1 MSMERAR
8 LEALSLEELRQ
19 EALRYQLPVTASS
32 DKNLLIEVIMSH
44 LEQNSPFEEMMPPAQ
59 RSRAPS
65 GARSGKGSG
74 QADLPGL
81 STMSPPAG
89 EAPGALEQIAVTL
102 GIFLEQQ
109 RRMMDEVRTFVQRG
123 SPAPD
128 EAPRPRE
135 REEAVRPPAI
145 SASSPAQAVSLLAS
159 QIPEYGGTDEENVQI
174 WTQRVDRVAQIHR
187 ASDDVVLLAASGKL
201 TKLAKQWYEM
211 QNGNVLESW
220 ADLKRAL
227 VQMFDRRISFTAAMQ
242 KIETRKWSP
251 AKETF
256 DQYSIEKLAL
266 IHRLNLPTADT
277 ISLLI
282 GGIPQH
288 SLRATA
294 LTLPT
299 HSLDQFLEA
308 MRRITFG
315 MGDFEK
321 KSAPQQP
328 KNGRSKD
335 NGYRGS
341 DGKQQGQRDGKAT
354 EGVCNYCKKKGYWKA
369 DCQLLK
375 KKEKTTATATS
386 SPSTSKA
393 TTSSNPTAAAVAEID
408 SDKFHITGPLIKIDS
423 INNISCN
430 LNALMDTG
438 SPVSFIG
445 LDNFN
450 KMFDFSDLDVL
461 IGRDFLEDHD
471 LTLIFRPAKSDA
483 KSFTQ
488 LLLETDVCYTD
499 VTPESIVEECEID
512 FGPNEKQRLKDV
524 VSQCLNAC
532 VDFVDDDYFVT
543 VHLKDDSP
551 YAYAPRKFALKER
564 EQIREITDDLLTRG
578 IIKRNLK
585 DGFHQIKVHP
595 DHTKYF
601 AFATPD
607 GQFEMDEAVRISE
620 IAPFKM
626 AAGGPCGIFHPEFG
640 PTIV

>member
-1 MSMERAR
+1 MSTERAR

-32 DKNLLIEVIMSH
+32 DKDLLIEVIMSH
-44 LEQNSPFEEMMPPAQ
+44 LEQNSPFEEMMPPSQ

-65 GARSGKGSG
+65 GARSIKGND
-74 QADLPGL
+74 QADLPGP
-81 STMSPPAG
+81 STMSASAG
-89 EAPGALEQIAVTL
+89 EAPGVLERIAVML

-109 RRMMDEVRTFVQRG
+109 RRMMDEVRTFVRRD

-128 EAPRPRE
+128 EAPRPKE

-145 SASSPAQAVSLLAS
+145 SASSPAQAVSLLAP
-159 QIPEYGGTDEENVQI
+159 QIPEYGGTDKENVQI

-201 TKLAKQWYEM
+201 TKLAS
-211 QNGNVLESW
+211 N
-220 ADLKRAL
+220 
-227 VQMFDRRISFTAAMQ
+227 AMQ

>member
-1 MSMERAR
+1 MSTERAR
-8 LEALSLEELRQ
+8 LEAFSLEELRQ
-19 EALRYQLPVTASS
+19 EALRYQLPVMASS
-32 DKNLLIEVIMSH
+32 DKELLIEVIMSH

-59 RSRAPS
+59 RSRAQS
-65 GARSGKGSG
+65 VRSRKGSG
-74 QADLPGL
+74 QADLPGP
-81 STMSPPAG
+81 STMSAPAG
-89 EAPGALEQIAVTL
+89 EAPGALERIAVTL

-109 RRMMDEVRTFVQRG
+109 RWMMDEVRTFVRRD

-128 EAPRPRE
+128 ETPKPRE

-145 SASSPAQAVSLLAS
+145 SASSPAQAVSLLAP
-159 QIPEYGGTDEENVQI
+159 QILEYGGIDEENVQI

-187 ASDDVVLLAASGKL
+187 ASDDVVLLAAFGKL
-201 TKLAKQWYEM
+201 TKLAKQWYEI

-220 ADLKRAL
+220 TDLKQAL

-341 DGKQQGQRDGKAT
+341 EFSCFGIIKEKVFSFLKIFFEENSKNLISSQKDIFTDFLIEFQDVFSENLIAGNCEVLEHAINVENSKPIKQAPRRIPLHLREEVDRIIQDMKSQGVIEESRSPWT
-354 EGVCNYCKKKGYWKA
+354 SPVVLVKKKNGLLRFCVDYRKLNAVIIKDSYPLLRIKDILDQLSGNSWFSTLDLKSGYWQVKVSSE
-369 DCQLLK
+369 D
-375 KKEKTTATATS
+375 KEKTAFSIGNGLWQFRVMPFGLCNASAT
-386 SPSTSKA
+386 
-393 TTSSNPTAAAVAEID
+393 
-408 SDKFHITGPLIKIDS
+408 F
-423 INNISCN
+423 
-430 LNALMDTG
+430 
-438 SPVSFIG
+438 
-445 LDNFN
+445 
-450 KMFDFSDLDVL
+450 
-461 IGRDFLEDHD
+461 
-471 LTLIFRPAKSDA
+471 
-483 KSFTQ
+483 
-488 LLLETDVCYTD
+488 
-499 VTPESIVEECEID
+499 
-512 FGPNEKQRLKDV
+512 
-524 VSQCLNAC
+524 
-532 VDFVDDDYFVT
+532 
-543 VHLKDDSP
+543 
-551 YAYAPRKFALKER
+551 
-564 EQIREITDDLLTRG
+564 
-578 IIKRNLK
+578 
-585 DGFHQIKVHP
+585 
-595 DHTKYF
+595 
-601 AFATPD
+601 
-607 GQFEMDEAVRISE
+607 
-620 IAPFKM
+620 
-626 AAGGPCGIFHPEFG
+626 
-640 PTIV
+640 